1 MCACLLQNS
10 FISKR
15 LTEEI
20 PGKPFV
26 IVTGH
31 RIVKLKQIEQ
41 MLRIA
46 VQAKG
51 RLYDETM
58 NFLEESDIKL
68 SVTKRTLL
76 VQSTNFPLEVL
87 FLRDDDIPQ
96 TVATGVADIGIVGEN
111 EYVERAEDAEI
122 VKRLGFSKCRLSLA
136 IPKDEIYEG
145 LEWFE
150 GKKIATS
157 YPGILSQFLKEK
169 GIRADIHVITGSVEV
184 SPGIGLADAI
194 FDIVSSGSTL
204 VSNRLK
210 EVEVVLKSEALLIGN
225 RHLSEGKQEILK
237 ELLFRMDAV
246 RTAEDKKYVLMNAP
260 SDKVDDI
267 VAVLP
272 GMKSPTVMPL
282 AQKGWCSVHTV
293 LDEKCFWEIIGKLKA
308 LGAEGILV
316 LPIEKMIP

>member
-1 MCACLLQNS
+1 
-10 FISKR
+10 
-15 LTEEI
+15 
-20 PGKPFV
+20 
-26 IVTGH
+26 
-31 RIVKLKQIEQ
+31 

-136 IPKDEIYEG
+136 IPKNEVYEG

-157 YPGILSQFLKEK
+157 YPGILRNFLREK
-169 GIRADIHVITGSVEV
+169 GVQADIHVITGSVEV
-184 SPGIGLADAI
+184 SPGIGLAEAI

-225 RHLSEGKQEILK
+225 RHLSEEKQEILK

-260 SDKVDDI
+260 SDKLDDI

-282 AQKGWCSVHTV
+282 AQKGWSSVHTV